1 MKPSFAATLPRAA
14 RALCSGA
21 VGPRAFPR
29 PALATHATPRYFAT
43 STDAPVAAPEIDFKQ
58 FGQDADMRSTL
69 ISARVVPDSP
79 SYFTGMPNYVDSLL
93 RLQALLRKHETL
105 PTVKPGQAKRIA
117 WQTLVE
123 YRNTVGEQIKTSKY
137 QKILAIL
144 NRLNHIHPD
153 LQTPEIKATFE
164 AHKRAIDPFANKAKP
179 IPIDK
184 FGRAV
189 GAGRRKSS
197 TARAWVVEGNGE
209 VMINGKSLVDAFSRV
224 HDRES
229 AIWALKATE
238 RIDKYNVWA
247 LCEGGGTTGQA
258 EALTLAVAKALLAH
272 EPLLKP
278 ALRRGKPRNLLQ
290 GALFCSCAPRFDA
303 NYAPSWMYHTR
314 SKSCGEKE
322 ARSPQ
327 GQKDAS
333 LGQTLSAYCM
343 CTVIYLYVRKKQDL
357 TQSRTSGP
365 PLSRPPLRHSSASTL
380 SVTDYEGRRSS
391 AGNKRC
397 QYIFG

>member
-1 MKPSFAATLPRAA
+1 MKPSFAAALPRTA

-21 VGPRAFPR
+21 VGSRAFPR
-29 PALATHATPRYFAT
+29 PIFASQQTPRCFAT
-43 STDAPVAAPEIDFKQ
+43 STDAPVSAPVAAPEIDFKQ
-58 FGQDADMRSTL
+58 FGQDADVSSTL
-69 ISARVVPDSP
+69 ISARIVPDSA

-93 RLQALLRKHETL
+93 RLQFILRKYETL

-117 WQTLVE
+117 WKTLVE

-137 QKILAIL
+137 QKILTIL

-153 LQTPEIKATFE
+153 LQTPQLHKIFE
-164 AHKRAIDPFANKAKP
+164 EHKRAIDPFANKAKP

-278 ALRRGKPRNLLQ
+278 ALRRGKPRFSSMRFFSPFRMPRL
-290 GALFCSCAPRFDA
+290 GANRAC
-303 NYAPSWMYHTR
+303 SWMYYTR
-314 SKSCGEKE
+314 PKSCREKE

-327 GQKDAS
+327 GQKDAC
-333 LGQTLSAYCM
+333 LGQTLSAYAVRV
-343 CTVIYLYVRKKQDL
+343 VIYLYVRNTVRKKQDL
-357 TQSRTSGP
+357 TPS
-365 PLSRPPLRHSSASTL
+365 LSL
-380 SVTDYEGRRSS
+380 GREKGRF
-391 AGNKRC
+391 AAVPFHKAI
-397 QYIFG
+397 YL

>member
-1 MKPSFAATLPRAA
+1 MKPSFAASLPRAA
-14 RALCSGA
+14 RTLCSGA

-29 PALATHATPRYFAT
+29 PILASQATPRHFAT

-58 FGQDADMRSTL
+58 FGQDADMSRTL
-69 ISARVVPDSP
+69 VSARLVPDSP

-278 ALRRGKPRNLLQ
+278 ALRRGKPRFLFMRFSTPFHMTC
-290 GALFCSCAPRFDA
+290 GANCVC
-303 NYAPSWMYHTR
+303 SWMYHTR

-327 GQKDAS
+327 GQKDAC
-333 LGQTLSAYCM
+333 LGQTLSVYFVCI
-343 CTVIYLYVRKKQDL
+343 VIYLYVRKKQDL
-357 TQSRTSGP
+357 TQSRISEP
-365 PLSRPPLRHSSASTL
+365 SRSLPLLRC
-380 SVTDYEGRRSS
+380 SS
-391 AGNKRC
+391 AGT
-397 QYIFG
+397 